1 MSTVSSPPVTTE
13 GLLPCVP
20 PTVCVP
26 SLPHVDFKSIL
37 NKEVAAIH
45 RPWDGTIM
53 FSVCPY
59 SAGVDSTPPVLT
71 PAHFV
76 CVDTCKY
83 FSGRKCPVTHLYF
96 DPVKYPSPP
105 LVGLS
110 VSSTGDDS
118 LTDLKRDIKRSAF
131 DSGFTLSTN
140 GGGIGVTLLRC
151 GAFRCRSESAE
162 DHPNFCSTSLV
173 ANHKNRRQNGRAKSR
188 RRHVRV
194 KGVCPF
200 RFNVK
205 WDEHGYYVFLTN
217 NFGNPRHQFHPQPF
231 DPSTLP
237 IPTSLLTEEEEQ
249 DTHHVTNSTC
259 VTSGRNYVFSKF
271 KQFLSRAKVA
281 YLMSKDQGITK
292 EDDIT
297 QMLDQFE
304 NSDQI
309 KFSSITDVPTSEFRG
324 HRGDF
329 ESASVVVSTSKQED
343 GEIVNL
349 PVLDVPAME
358 PMEKAV
364 KLSRRLQKIRDKQ
377 YQFIDIA

>member
-1 MSTVSSPPVTTE
+1 MCPVQMSTVSSPPVTAE
-13 GLLPCVP
+13 GLPPCVP

-26 SLPHVDFKSIL
+26 SSPHVDFKSIL
-37 NKEVAAIH
+37 DKEVAAVH

-53 FSVCPY
+53 FSACPY
-59 SAGVDSTPPVLT
+59 SARVDSTPPVLT

-76 CVDTCKY
+76 CVGMCKY

-162 DHPNFCSTSLV
+162 DHPDFCSTSLV

-205 WDEHGYYVFLTN
+205 WGEHCYYVSLTN
-217 NFGNPRHQFHPQPF
+217 NSGNHRHQYHPQPF

-237 IPTSLLTEEEEQ
+237 LPASLLTEEEKQ
-249 DTHHVTNSTC
+249 DTQHVTDSTY
-259 VTSGRNYVFSKF
+259 VTSGRNYIRVQQVQEISQSHQGGIPGVKR
-271 KQFLSRAKVA
+271 SR
-281 YLMSKDQGITK
+281 
-292 EDDIT
+292 
-297 QMLDQFE
+297 E
-304 NSDQI
+304 NQRGRHHSNAG
-309 KFSSITDVPTSEFRG
+309 SVREFRPDQV
-324 HRGDF
+324 HF
-329 ESASVVVSTSKQED
+329 H
-343 GEIVNL
+343 N
-349 PVLDVPAME
+349 
-358 PMEKAV
+358 
-364 KLSRRLQKIRDKQ
+364 
-377 YQFIDIA
+377 